1 MTTFDR
7 PYATFYWSAI
17 VNIASSCT
25 TFELFDVDLEIL
37 VVRHSRS
44 LKLVPFT
51 SLSAVFYSDFYSNF
65 GSILSHF
72 RDKVRYGPKVAIF
85 AYPLAFYGLTR
96 GSQSEYCH
104 TVWYG
109 KLGLS
114 LGRHRCVQN
123 VVNIL
128 EFGLPRLQPII

>member
-96 GSQSEYCH
+96 GPSRNIVIPFGMENWDYR
-104 TVWYG
+104 W
-109 KLGLS
+109 
-114 LGRHRCVQN
+114 
-123 VVNIL
+123 VVIVVCRML
-128 EFGLPRLQPII
+128 